1 MIRPLQRD
9 DVAPLAGV
17 LARAFDDDPPF
28 LWSQP
33 NPRKRARRLRR
44 MYGGRVRTLWAEDQS
59 VTTDDR
65 AGVALWAPPDGWRVP
80 PSEMVSALPAVLGPR
95 LVPMLAGMRK
105 VEELHPRAPH
115 LYLAVLGVDPSRQGS
130 GLGTALLEPGLARC
144 DREAIPAFL
153 ETAKERNVAY
163 YERFGFRVTDC
174 VKLPRGGPPIWLM
187 WRDPR

>member
-1 MIRPLQRD
+1 MIRPLRHD

-33 NPRKRARRLRR
+33 DPARRAKRLRR
-44 MYGGRVRTLWAEDQS
+44 MYGGRLETLWAEPES
-59 VTTDDR
+59 ATTDDR

-80 PSEMVSALPAVLGPR
+80 PREMVRALPAVVGPR
-95 LVPMLAGMRK
+95 VLPMLAGMRR
-105 VEELHPRAPH
+105 VEELHPRTPH
-115 LYLAVLGVDPSRQGS
+115 LYLAVLGVDPPRQG
-130 GLGTALLEPGLARC
+130 GGIGGALLQPGLDRC
-144 DREAIPAFL
+144 DREAVPAFL
-153 ETAKERNVAY
+153 ETAKERNVGY
-163 YERFGFRVTDC
+163 YERFGFRVTHV